1 MKLRFNRFF
10 RMSKTIIIPLV
21 LILSMFP
28 ALVQADLEA
37 ELRALR
43 EQMEAV
49 HLELAEQG
57 AMIRALYDYVDA
69 EIGLEAVQQE
79 TRDDDRLRIE
89 PLTQINDANLT
100 HIAIANP
107 VLDQIA
113 AVTADGAVR
122 IYDFSGK
129 VLETLF
135 SPDNFIT
142 AIAYAPD
149 GEWLLAGTRTGT
161 LMLLFCGIPNSN

>member
-1 MKLRFNRFF
+1 MKLKFNRF
-10 RMSKTIIIPLV
+10 SKTSETIVILLIM
-21 LILSMFP
+21 ILSMFP
-28 ALVQADLEA
+28 VLVQADLEA

-79 TRDDDRLRIE
+79 TRDDGRLRIE

-107 VLDQIA
+107 GGSHDLSPFTEARTKDQRKA
-113 AVTADGAVR
+113 RA
-122 IYDFSGK
+122 
-129 VLETLF
+129 L
-135 SPDNFIT
+135 P
-142 AIAYAPD
+142 
-149 GEWLLAGTRTGT
+149 TRT
-161 LMLLFCGIPNSN
+161 LAH